1 MSRHRPIA
9 RRVGRSCPLAL
20 VLLLLWPAPAVR
32 GEVSG
37 DLDGAERQVKLLED
51 KAALTRHEYLLYE
64 DREFNLERFESR
76 LNDGQA
82 LMLLEDYARA
92 AIIFFELV
100 ENERFRDQPG
110 YADAMFNLAEALFF
124 NRNFVDARAYYQ
136 RVMDHPRGRPFR
148 ARALARMMQI
158 ALNIRNYDQVDE
170 SMRTLQREG
179 GGVSS
184 EAQYLFGKTLFER
197 GRLEEA
203 LQIFGAIPAGQAF
216 YFQARYMLAVL
227 LIRQDKLEQALEQF
241 TALSRLTPKTEAEK
255 NVVELAHM
263 ARGRILYDLGR
274 EDQALDAYQ
283 AVPHTSK
290 NFDRTLFEICMTYL
304 QRSDRAE
311 DPEARAKWLTE
322 AARTVEILEVST
334 PDSTLLPR
342 AYLLQGAILEKMGR
356 FEDAAQAFLKVGQTY
371 NQVKQQLDD
380 LVTRHSDPVSYF
392 NEVAGKNLDSFDLSA
407 YLPAVAV
414 KWMSGQDEMNSALGI
429 VKEIDTGRRFV
440 RESRA
445 LLAKLDELITS
456 PQDRLALFPVLA
468 EGTKRCLE
476 IENARVVVERTLAM
490 LEERVIEEHVSPAE
504 RRELQAARDER
515 ERLEGD
521 LDRLPVTKK
530 DFDGR
535 ESRVKARVE
544 ALEQSVFQST
554 ITVKGMK
561 AQLSAMEEWI
571 KQNEARLAG
580 REEGVREFREEIRR
594 GWATAN
600 QLEKEMEDL
609 ANLLATE
616 KARIGIAGD
625 VMAGEEALRDR
636 YHKALERERELAS
649 RIHSR
654 LAPEGSAQVTRINGL
669 RQRLEKVSQD
679 TAGVRRELNARLEQE
694 VDKLKLQSQH
704 EAANLAEYEVALQKL
719 ETESQNLAGEVAF
732 RALEEVRKKFYD
744 LVLESDVGILDV
756 AWGRMQEK
764 NRLINE
770 LTRKKNAEARQLQ
783 KEYKSV
789 LEEVQ

>member
-1 MSRHRPIA
+1 LRRICSTAPRGGLA
-9 RRVGRSCPLAL
+9 RPLAL
-20 VLLLLWPAPAVR
+20 ALLSLLLPPAAR
-32 GEVSG
+32 A
-37 DLDGAERQVKLLED
+37 DLSDEIASVERQVKLLED
-51 KAALTRHEYLLYE
+51 KTNLTRHEYLLYE
-64 DREFNLERFESR
+64 DKGFTIDRFESR

-82 LMLLEDYARA
+82 LMLLADYARA

-100 ENERFRDQPG
+100 ENDRFRDQPG
-110 YADAMFNLAEALFF
+110 YTDAMFNLAEALFF

-136 RVMDHPRGRPFR
+136 KVIEHPRGRAFR
-148 ARALARMMQI
+148 TRAISRLMQI

-170 SMRTLQREG
+170 SMKALQGE
-179 GGVSS
+179 GGVSN
-184 EAQYLFGKTLFER
+184 EAQYLYGKTLLER

-203 LQIFGAIPAGQAF
+203 LQVFGSIPPGGGY
-216 YFQARYMLAVL
+216 YFQARYLLAVV
-227 LIRQDKLEQALEQF
+227 LIRQDKLEQALEQV
-241 TALSRLTPKTEAEK
+241 TALSRLTPKTDAEK

-263 ARGRILYDLGR
+263 ARGRLFYDLGK

-290 NFDRTLFEICMTYL
+290 NFDRALFEITMSYL

-311 DPEARAKWLTE
+311 DPELRTKWLQE

-334 PDSTLLPR
+334 PDSTLLPQ
-342 AYLLQGAILEKMGR
+342 AYLLQGAILEKMSR
-356 FEDAAQAFLKVGQTY
+356 FEDAAQAFLKVGQNY

-380 LVTRHSDPVSYF
+380 LVTRHADPVSYF
-392 NEVAGKNLDSFDLSA
+392 NEVAGKNLDSFDLSS
-407 YLPAVAV
+407 YLPPVAV
-414 KWMSGQDEMNSALGI
+414 KWMSGQDEMSAAIGI
-429 VKEIDTGRRFV
+429 VKEIDTGKRFV

-445 LLAKLDELITS
+445 LLAKLDELVAN
-456 PQDRLALFPVLA
+456 PRDRLALFPVLA

-476 IENARVVVERTLAM
+476 IENARVVVERTLASM
-490 LEERVIEEHVSPAE
+490 EERVIEEHVSPAE
-504 RRELQAARDER
+504 RKDLQQARTER

-521 LDRLPVTKK
+521 LERLPVTQQ
-530 DFDGR
+530 DSDGR
-535 ESRVKARVE
+535 ERRIKARVE
-544 ALEQSVFQST
+544 ELEQAVFQSSIT
-554 ITVKGMK
+554 IKGMK

-571 KQNEARLAG
+571 KQNESRLVG

-609 ANLLATE
+609 ANVLATE
-616 KARIGIAGD
+616 KARIGVSAD
-625 VMAGEEALRDR
+625 VMAGEESLRER
-636 YHKALERERELAS
+636 YRKALERERELAA

-654 LAPEGSAQVTRINGL
+654 LGPEGSVLIDRINGL
-669 RQRLEKVSQD
+669 RQRLEKIGQD
-679 TAGVRRELNARLEQE
+679 TAAVRRELSGRVDGE
-694 VDKLKLQSQH
+694 VEKLKAQARQ
-704 EAANLAEYEVALQKL
+704 EAKNLADYEAALQKL
-719 ETESQNLAGEVAF
+719 ESESQNLAGEVAY